1 MRLSVLDLVP
11 VRTDQTTSDA
21 LAATVRL
28 AQTADR
34 LGFTRYWLAE
44 HHNMPAV
51 AATSPPVLIA
61 YLAAQTSQI
70 RLGSGGV
77 MLPNHAPLAVAEQF
91 ALLEA
96 AAPGR
101 IDLGLG
107 RAPGSDPV
115 TSVMLRGAA
124 GRDDSDIEK
133 FPQYLDEVAAMMS
146 PTGVRVELPPRLQ
159 RADYIL
165 KATPA
170 AAGEPRLWLLGSSMY
185 SAHLAAAKGL
195 PYVFAHHFSGQGT
208 DEALAVYREEFRP
221 SDLAS
226 EPVTFLTVNA
236 SVAPTRDEA
245 EALLLPNLQMM
256 ARLRTGQPLGALDLV
271 EDAEVAQPNPQER
284 AIIEAGPGQGDRR
297 VAVGG
302 GRPVAGDGRALRGR
316 RGDGQPGRLGAPR
329 HRSGDRAGA
338 GHDAGTACQGTL
350 LASAVRSTM
359 WRGTSR
365 GGARQFS
372 GASARRPGSAGWY
385 GSDSRGTRRD
395 CPC

>member
-28 AQTADR
+28 AQTADQ
-34 LGFTRYWLAE
+34 LGYTRYWLAE

-51 AATSPPVLIA
+51 AATSPPVLIG
-61 YLAAQTSQI
+61 YLAAQTEHI

-115 TSVMLRGAA
+115 TSVLLRGAA
-124 GRDDSDIEK
+124 GRDDSDVEK
-133 FPQYLDEVAAMMS
+133 FPQYLDEIAAMMS
-146 PTGVRVELPPRLQ
+146 ARGVRVDLPAHLGRP
-159 RADYIL
+159 DYIL
-165 KATPA
+165 KATPEA
-170 AAGEPRLWLLGSSMY
+170 VSEPRIWLLGSSMY

-195 PYVFAHHFSGQGT
+195 PYVFAHHFAGHGT
-208 DEALAVYREEFRP
+208 DEALEIYRAEFQP

-236 SVAPTRDEA
+236 SVAATREEA
-245 EALLLPNLQMM
+245 EELLLPNLLMM
-256 ARLRTGQPLGALDLV
+256 ARLRTGQPLTALDLV
-271 EDAEVAQPNPQER
+271 EDAQVTTLTPQEQ
-284 AIIEAGPGQGDRR
+284 AIVD
-297 VAVGG
+297 V
-302 GRPVAGDGRALRGR
+302 GRAKAIV
-316 RGDGQPGRLGAPR
+316 GAPAEAADQLR
-329 HRSGDRAGA
+329 
-338 GHDAGTACQGTL
+338 Q
-350 LASAVRSTM
+350 LAEKFGVDEVM
-359 WRGTSR
+359 VNPVG
-365 GGARQFS
+365 
-372 GASARRPGSAGWY
+372 SARR
-385 GSDSRGTRRD
+385 GTDPATAPARTTTLELLAKELF
-395 CPC
+395 